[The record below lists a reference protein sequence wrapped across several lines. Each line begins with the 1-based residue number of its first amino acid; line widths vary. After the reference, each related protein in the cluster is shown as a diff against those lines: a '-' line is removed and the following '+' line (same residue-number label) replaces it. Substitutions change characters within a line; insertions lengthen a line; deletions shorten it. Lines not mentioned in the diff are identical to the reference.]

1 MKTPRLFLIGM
12 LISAVA
18 FGQPGG
24 PRKYALVFAI
34 GDYPAGNGWPKIS
47 SVQDVGY
54 VGKALEDQGFAEKDI
69 TTVKDSAAT
78 MAGIREAFAALT
90 ARVHRGDIVVVH
102 FSCHGE
108 QVEADNNNKIDGLDE
123 CIVTYN
129 AVSPLKSS
137 DYDKDQAQY
146 LRGHVLGSYL
156 RTLRAKLGA
165 QGDLIVFM
173 DDCHSG
179 DGTRGVAKI
188 RGGGP
193 PLVSPNFDFKNKHIK
208 SDSSMVARDEAYGA
222 NGADLSSYEVF
233 SATRPEE
240 LDFET
245 TDDKTGVEMG
255 SLTYAVCKA
264 FEGLSMAG
272 DGGGG
277 GGGKDG
283 GGMPTYR
290 ELFTRIQSVMN
301 YKVPNQHP
309 LLEGNGSDR
318 LLFGGKFVRQQSYI
332 EVATIDRGKRKITLR
347 QGSMAGLDEGARVAV
362 YPAGTRDTAGK
373 KPLCTGVIGTAGAF
387 SALAVLD
394 ADIPV
399 KQPVDAWVFVTARVY
414 KIDPVRLQ
422 VRAGKRGVGKN
433 DAELRTLLADEP
445 VVRLV
450 DSNSDLTLV
459 GDTLKVSGNGFVFG
473 VAGPD
478 ELKEKLEAYA
488 RYKFLQGLGS
498 TVPGLKAEIGLVVLK
513 DGKPDTALTAR
524 RMRNGRLE
532 TYDGDSLTLWI
543 RNIGRKDCY
552 VNILDMQPDG
562 MIGPVIPNRKMDYP
576 ILSHELKI
584 VPGQEYF
591 LPSQDYVRI
600 TPPCGTEVFKI
611 FVSPVEI
618 DLQDLATSRGAG
630 SGVMQ
635 AVERMVRSSYNLSRG
650 GETYSMPNADVT
662 TSEYIF
668 LIKPKP

>member
-1 MKTPRLFLIGM
+1 MKTPGLFLIGM

-18 FGQPGG
+18 FGQPAG
-24 PRKYALVFAI
+24 PRKYALIFAI
-34 GDYPAGNGWPKIS
+34 GDYPASNGWPKIS
-47 SVQDVGY
+47 SVRDVGY
-54 VGKALEDQGFAEKDI
+54 VGKVLEDQGFAEKDI

-129 AVSPLKSS
+129 AVSPLKSL
-137 DYDKDQAQY
+137 DYNKDQAEY

-156 RTLRAKLGA
+156 RGLRAKLGA

-193 PLVSPNFDFKNKHIK
+193 PFVSPDFDFKRHTK
-208 SDSSMVARDEAYGA
+208 SDSSMVSRDEAYGA
-222 NGADLSSYEVF
+222 KGADLATYEVF

-245 TDDKTGVEMG
+245 TDDKTGVGMG

-264 FEGLSMAG
+264 FEGLSTAG
-272 DGGGG
+272 DG

-283 GGMPTYR
+283 GGLPTYR
-290 ELFTRIQSVMN
+290 ELFARIQSVMN

-332 EVATIDRGKRKITLR
+332 EIATIDRGKRKITLR
-347 QGSMAGLDEGARVAV
+347 QGSMAGLDEGARIAV

-399 KQPVDAWVFVTARVY
+399 KQPVEAWVFVTDRVY
-414 KIDPVRLQ
+414 KIDPVRLL
-422 VRAGKRGVGKN
+422 VRAGKK
-433 DAELRTLLADEP
+433 DAEIKALLADEP

-459 GDTLKVSGNGFVFG
+459 GDTLKVSGNGYVFG
-473 VAGPD
+473 VAGTD
-478 ELKEKLEAYA
+478 ELKERLEAYA

-498 TVPGLKAEIGLVVLK
+498 TVAGLKVEIGLVLLRN
-513 DGKPDTALTAR
+513 GKPDTALTAR
-524 RMRNGRLE
+524 RVRNGRLE

-543 RNIGRKDCY
+543 RNTGRKDCY

-562 MIGPVIPNRKMDYP
+562 MIGPVIPNRKMEYP
-576 ILSHELKI
+576 ILSHDLKI
-584 VPGQEYF
+584 APGQEYF
-591 LPSQDYVRI
+591 LPNQDYI
-600 TPPCGTEVFKI
+600 NIMPPFGTEVYKV

-618 DLQDLATSRGAG
+618 DVQDLANSRGAG
-630 SGVMQ
+630 SGMMQ
-635 AVERMVRSSYNLSRG
+635 AIEKMVRSSYDLSRG

-662 TSEYIF
+662 TSEYVF